1 MFDLFV
7 NPWSMIAGLA
17 LVSVPVIIHL
27 INRMR
32 FKRIRWAA
40 MEFLLKA
47 QKRMRRKMIL
57 EQLLLLLL
65 RMLLV
70 ALMGLLVGRFLG
82 CNDSLL
88 GKDKRSTAHIVILD
102 DTPSM
107 TDSFR
112 SESGTTSDPFEQA
125 KTVLVEQI
133 VPATAQA
140 TTPQSLEL
148 TVLSDLKT
156 TRLFDRLNAATNEEI
171 RSYLGSFKPGSIR
184 VSPATGLRRAQELF
198 AAQGGQDVGRV
209 VHFLSDFRAVDWSED
224 GEAIKQAVAELT
236 AEGVQVHFVD
246 VAHPFRKDEKRAPLH
261 NDNVGVLELFPAKLT
276 VARYEPL
283 EFALRVRNYGAQEL
297 KDVRFAIKINGD
309 ENKGRSVVIPVLGGN
324 AEQTVRFELTFD
336 QIGTEEAPLDRFS
349 LVSAT
354 LETGENG
361 GIAADNVRHAVV
373 EVRERLPILIVE
385 GRPALRDQKDGDAFY
400 LKRIFTNVLGGFSW
414 VDGTPRD
421 LEQLDLSNFAF
432 VLLTNVPGV
441 SEEAAKNLER
451 YVRDGGGVG
460 FFLGPDVN
468 PREYTERLYRNGEG
482 VFPVPLPDQPSPEL
496 SAEELLVRK
505 FRILEKKLVLRTPE
519 VRKHPALNTL
529 YTDERGNLSVKDA
542 EQFEKYFGFVAIK
555 RYWPV
560 QRLGKWRDD
569 PTVTELY
576 CLPND
581 QPMSAYEAEIRRITD
596 ALPVEDAEFSR
607 AKEVLTRFRDQ
618 LRRTALSSEPLST
631 LADQLDRL
639 LADQRNEG
647 DSTEALLREVWANP
661 KLADLRTEIS
671 RLRDRVKFGNPLY
684 FAREFGRGRVTAF
697 LSTAGETWTD
707 WPSDPPGNASYS
719 PVISAMGNYL
729 SGGGADAN
737 RSVGD
742 TLNWVFD
749 PTRYTA
755 TVGRA
760 FLTHVPAGK
769 GGRGADPNP
778 APRVDLPDQTMVAE
792 DGKLQL
798 RFTETTQPGA
808 YLFRLTALRSTAAAG
823 QPNEVPEFRAA
834 VFNTDTPREGDLRRV
849 SRDDV
854 SQLAPGA
861 QMHSPTET
869 DWLEQ
874 LKNKKTD
881 WSETGWVFLF
891 LLLVLLAE
899 QALAVRFSH
908 HAATNEVDTTAPS
921 AAAVLHRTTRH
932 AHLPETEPVAESV

>member
-7 NPWSMIAGLA
+7 NPWSLIAGLV

-32 FKRIRWAA
+32 YKRIRWAA

-70 ALMGLLVGRFLG
+70 ALMGLLVGRFMG

-88 GKDKRSTAHIVILD
+88 GTDKRSTSHIVIID

-107 TDSFR
+107 TDGFR
-112 SESGTTSDPFEQA
+112 SESGATSHAFEQA
-125 KTVLVEQI
+125 KKVLVEQI
-133 VPATAQA
+133 VPAAAQA

-156 TRLFDRLNAATNEEI
+156 TRSFERLNPTTNEEI
-171 RSYLGSFKPGSIR
+171 RSYLGAFQANPIR
-184 VSPATGLRRAQELF
+184 VSPVAGLRRAQELI
-198 AAQGGQDVGRV
+198 ATQGARDVGRV

-261 NDNVGVLELFPAKLT
+261 NDNVGILELRPAKLT

-283 EFALRVRNYGAQEL
+283 EFVLRVKNFGAQEL
-297 KDVRFAIKINGD
+297 KDVRFAIKVNGD
-309 ENKGRSVVIPVLGGN
+309 ENKGRSVIIPTLSGN
-324 AEQTVRFELTFD
+324 AEQTARFELTFD
-336 QIGTEEAPLDRFS
+336 QVGTEEAPLDRFS

-361 GIAADNVRHAVV
+361 GIGADNVRHAVV

-421 LEQLDLSNFAF
+421 LEQLDLTNFSF
-432 VLLTNVPGV
+432 ILLVNVPGL
-441 SEEAAKNLER
+441 SETAVQNLER
-451 YVRDGGGVG
+451 YVRDGGGTG

-468 PREYTERLYRNGEG
+468 PRDYTKLLYRNGEG

-496 SAEELLVRK
+496 SAEELLARK
-505 FRILEKKLVLRTPE
+505 FRILEKKLVLRDPD

-569 PTVTELY
+569 PTITELY

-596 ALPVEDAEFSR
+596 GLPVEDPEFSR
-607 AKEVLTRFRDQ
+607 AKEVLTQLRDQ

-647 DSTEALLREVWANP
+647 DAAEALLREVWSHA
-661 KLADLRTEIS
+661 KMADLRTEAT

-684 FAREFGRGRVTAF
+684 LAKEFGRGRVTAF

-707 WPSDPPGNASYS
+707 WPSEPPGNASYS

-729 SGGGADAN
+729 SGGGADEN

-742 TLNWVFD
+742 TLTWSFD
-749 PTRYTA
+749 PTQYTA
-755 TVGRA
+755 TVGRT
-760 FLTHVPAGK
+760 FLTHVPAK
-769 GGRGADPNP
+769 NGGRGTDPNP
-778 APRVDLPDQTMVAE
+778 APRVDLKEQTMVAQG
-792 DGKLQL
+792 GKLQL
-798 RFTETTQPGA
+798 VFGETTQPGA
-808 YLFRLTALRSTAAAG
+808 YLFRLTALRASPAG
-823 QPNEVPEFRAA
+823 GQSSEIPEYRAA
-834 VFNTDTPREGDLRRV
+834 VFNTDTVREGDLRRV

-854 SQLAPGA
+854 QLLAPGA
-861 QMHSPTET
+861 QLHSPEET
-869 DWLEQ
+869 DWLEK

-881 WSETGWVFLF
+881 WSETGWIF
-891 LLLVLLAE
+891 LLLFLVLLAE

-908 HAATNEVDTTAPS
+908 HSRASDVDAAAPS
-921 AAAVLHRTTRH
+921 AAAVMHRLSRT
-932 AHLPETEPVAESV
+932 AMVPDAETVAKSV